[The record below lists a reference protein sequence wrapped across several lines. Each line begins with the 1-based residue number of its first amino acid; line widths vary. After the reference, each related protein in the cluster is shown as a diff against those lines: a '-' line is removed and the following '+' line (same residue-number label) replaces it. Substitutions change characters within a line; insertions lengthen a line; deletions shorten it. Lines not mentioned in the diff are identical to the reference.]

1 MGGGISE
8 NQMKVKKTYR
18 IANAKEAVVINDAL
32 RHHGLR
38 GSCDSGGH
46 GNGHRLRDGSDR
58 LGVLRVLLNV
68 LRRHRDRSRLLLLN
82 SCLLGASHFDLCE
95 GI

>member
-1 MGGGISE
+1 M
-8 NQMKVKKTYR
+8 KTYR

-38 GSCDSGGH
+38 RSCDSSGH
-46 GNGHRLRDGSDR
+46 GNSHSLRDGSDR
-58 LGVLRVLLNV
+58 LGVLRVLLDV
-68 LRRHRDRSRLLLLN
+68 LRRHGDGSRLLLLDRL
-82 SCLLGASHFDLCE
+82 LLGASHFDLCE